1 MGKIER
7 FVNGFGEISR
17 IASTASVCILAKIRV
32 MSFRMA
38 CRIASTSGVATLEDF
53 LSLGYPKP
61 LVFQAKR
68 KVEMEEKKRNIRI
81 DQDGTRHAPVPMW
94 QELPQITIRRA
105 TSKREFPDLC
115 GSVRGVRLNHDR
127 CCRFW
132 SGCAF
137 KRYVTQWN
145 SCPLFL

>member
-68 KVEMEEKKRNIRI
+68 KVEMEEKETQHPHRPRRHLPCPCFNVAGVAA
-81 DQDGTRHAPVPMW
+81 DYGTP
-94 QELPQITIRRA
+94 
-105 TSKREFPDLC
+105 
-115 GSVRGVRLNHDR
+115 
-127 CCRFW
+127 
-132 SGCAF
+132 
-137 KRYVTQWN
+137 
-145 SCPLFL
+145 

>member
-68 KVEMEEKKRNIRI
+68 KV
-81 DQDGTRHAPVPMW
+81 
-94 QELPQITIRRA
+94 
-105 TSKREFPDLC
+105 
-115 GSVRGVRLNHDR
+115 
-127 CCRFW
+127 
-132 SGCAF
+132 
-137 KRYVTQWN
+137 
-145 SCPLFL
+145 

>member
-68 KVEMEEKKRNIRI
+68 KKKKRNIRI
-81 DQDGTRHAPVPMW
+81 DQDGTCHAPVSMW
-94 QELPQITIRRA
+94 QELPQIT
-105 TSKREFPDLC
+105 
-115 GSVRGVRLNHDR
+115 VRLEEGNTTY
-127 CCRFW
+127 RFTG
-132 SGCAF
+132 SFDGKHTLPEKVVKLADEQ
-137 KRYVTQWN
+137 KGV
-145 SCPLFL
+145 